1 MESEVKTGMEAIGAI
16 KSNENQQ
23 AIASHEQVKTA
34 SGPKN
39 ERTEAKRQPLVGD
52 PGKRQVQANEETTKR
67 VAEAMDQYV
76 RSIQSDLEIKIHAE
90 TGKIVVKVISHET
103 GEVIREI
110 PPEEMLKLAEKME
123 EMAGGLLRTTA

>member
-1 MESEVKTGMEAIGAI
+1 MEAIGSV
-16 KSNENQQ
+16 KSLESQSQ
-23 AIASHEQVKTA
+23 AWSQESVKLTSAQKAQRPDSPRAS
-34 SGPKN
+34 
-39 ERTEAKRQPLVGD
+39 R
-52 PGKRQVQANEETTKR
+52 PGEGKSRPSPVQANEETTKR

-76 RSIQSDLEIKIHAE
+76 RSIQSDLQISIHDE

-123 EMAGGLLRTTA
+123 EMAGGLLRTVA